1 METNRLLLFDS
12 EVDNAH
18 LTAPTFFLGFAERG
32 LREGK
37 AEGFKGLML
46 TCAVVQLIAIA
57 AAIHQSIGPGSAVVY
72 GKRK

>member
-18 LTAPTFFLGFAERG
+18 LAAPTFFLGFAERG

-46 TCAVVQLIAIA
+46 TCAVV
-57 AAIHQSIGPGSAVVY
+57 
-72 GKRK
+72 